1 MNVLIWIQISKS
13 GEKLLLKEILP
24 KVVTTRTLITKK
36 WRREDDKSLFVHK
49 CIVYVNVSGNLI
61 SFENYGSWIEKLKI
75 NQHIN
80 AVR

>member
-36 WRREDDKSLFVHK
+36 
-49 CIVYVNVSGNLI
+49 
-61 SFENYGSWIEKLKI
+61 
-75 NQHIN
+75 
-80 AVR
+80 